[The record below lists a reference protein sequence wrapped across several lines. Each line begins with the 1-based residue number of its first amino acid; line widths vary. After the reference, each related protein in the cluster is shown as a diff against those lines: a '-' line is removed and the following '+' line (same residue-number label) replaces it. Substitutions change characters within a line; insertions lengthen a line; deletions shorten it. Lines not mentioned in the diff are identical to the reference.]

1 MLLLPFLNY
10 NSKQMKKQ
18 IIQALW
24 AIANGKPQVQGEKTV
39 YPAIREQLNA
49 IKMLISLDDWEEMP
63 PMEIAPMTGTPMAE
77 FVEIPQEV
85 TTTPQNEIITSPKTV
100 ETSQKSVDTSKK
112 IADTPQKP
120 TIIPTKAVDTSGNMD
135 TPQDETKP
143 RTYRKGTYEEWLA
156 QKELLERLLLEE
168 KTKKIQAKIGKMTKS
183 RSTSPASSV

>member
-63 PMEIAPMTGTPMAE
+63 PMEAAPMTETPTVE

-85 TTTPQNEIITSPKTV
+85 IVTPQNVTITSSKTAAPL
-100 ETSQKSVDTSKK
+100 QKPVDTSKK

-168 KTKKIQAKIGKMTKS
+168 KTKKIQAKLGKMTKS
-183 RSTSPASSV
+183 KNASSASSV

>member
-1 MLLLPFLNY
+1 
-10 NSKQMKKQ
+10 MKKQ

-63 PMEIAPMTGTPMAE
+63 PVEAVPMTETRATE

-85 TTTPQNEIITSPKTV
+85 TTTPQNVTIISPKTV
-100 ETSQKSVDTSKK
+100 ETSQKSVDTSKE
-112 IADTPQKP
+112 IADTPQKLA
-120 TIIPTKAVDTSGNMD
+120 IIPTETVDTSGNMD

-168 KTKKIQAKIGKMTKS
+168 KTKKIQAKLGKMTKS
-183 RSTSPASSV
+183 RSASSASSV

>member
-63 PMEIAPMTGTPMAE
+63 PMEAAPMTETPTVE
-77 FVEIPQEV
+77 FVEIPQEEIV
-85 TTTPQNEIITSPKTV
+85 TPQNETITSSKTAAPL
-100 ETSQKSVDTSKK
+100 QKPVDTSKK
-112 IADTPQKP
+112 IVDTPQKP
-120 TIIPTKAVDTSGNMD
+120 AIIPTKAVDT
-135 TPQDETKP
+135 PQDETKP
-143 RTYRKGTYEEWLA
+143 KTYRKGTYEEWLA

-168 KTKKIQAKIGKMTKS
+168 KTKKIQAKLGKMIKS
-183 RSTSPASSV
+183 KNASPASSV

>member
-1 MLLLPFLNY
+1 MLLLHFLNY

-63 PMEIAPMTGTPMAE
+63 PVEAVPRTETRATE
-77 FVEIPQEV
+77 FVEIPQEEIV
-85 TTTPQNEIITSPKTV
+85 TPQNVTIISPKTV
-100 ETSQKSVDTSKK
+100 ETSQKSVDTSKE
-112 IADTPQKP
+112 IADTPQKSA
-120 TIIPTKAVDTSGNMD
+120 IIPTETVDTSGNMD
-135 TPQDETKP
+135 TPQNETKP

-168 KTKKIQAKIGKMTKS
+168 KTKKIQAKLGKMTKS

>member
-1 MLLLPFLNY
+1 
-10 NSKQMKKQ
+10 MKKQ

-24 AIANGKPQVQGEKTV
+24 AIANGKPQVQGEKAV
-39 YPAIREQLNA
+39 YTAIREQLNA

-63 PMEIAPMTGTPMAE
+63 PVEAVPMAETRAIE
-77 FVEIPQEV
+77 FVEIPQEEIV
-85 TTTPQNEIITSPKTV
+85 TPQNVTIISPKTV
-100 ETSQKSVDTSKK
+100 ETSQKSVDTSKEV
-112 IADTPQKP
+112 ADTPQKP
-120 TIIPTKAVDTSGNMD
+120 AIIPTEAVDTSGDMD

-168 KTKKIQAKIGKMTKS
+168 KTKKIQAKLGKMTKS

>member
-85 TTTPQNEIITSPKTV
+85 TTTPQKEIITSPKTV

-120 TIIPTKAVDTSGNMD
+120 AIIPTKAVDTSGNMD

-168 KTKKIQAKIGKMTKS
+168 KTKKIQAKLGKMTKS

>member
-63 PMEIAPMTGTPMAE
+63 PVEAVPIAETRVAE

-85 TTTPQNEIITSPKTV
+85 IVTPQNVTIISPKTV
-100 ETSQKSVDTSKK
+100 ETSQNSVDISKE
-112 IADTPQKP
+112 IADTSQKP
-120 TIIPTKAVDTSGNMD
+120 AIISAKAVDTSGNMD

-168 KTKKIQAKIGKMTKS
+168 KTKKIQAKLGKMTKS
-183 RSTSPASSV
+183 RSASPASSV

>member
-63 PMEIAPMTGTPMAE
+63 PMEAAPMTEAPTVE

-85 TTTPQNEIITSPKTV
+85 IVTPQNETITSPKTV
-100 ETSQKSVDTSKK
+100 ETSQK

-120 TIIPTKAVDTSGNMD
+120 AIIPTKAVDTSGNMD

-168 KTKKIQAKIGKMTKS
+168 KTKKIQAKLGKMTKS
-183 RSTSPASSV
+183 KNASPASSV

>member
-1 MLLLPFLNY
+1 
-10 NSKQMKKQ
+10 MKKQ

-63 PMEIAPMTGTPMAE
+63 LVEAVPRTETRATE
-77 FVEIPQEV
+77 FVEIPQEEIV
-85 TTTPQNEIITSPKTV
+85 TPQNVTIISPKTV
-100 ETSQKSVDTSKK
+100 ETSQKSVDTSKE
-112 IADTPQKP
+112 IADTPQKSA
-120 TIIPTKAVDTSGNMD
+120 IIPTEAVDTSGNMD

-143 RTYRKGTYEEWLA
+143 RTYRKGTYDEWLA
-156 QKELLERLLLEE
+156 KNELLERLLLEE
-168 KTKKIQAKIGKMTKS
+168 KTKKIQAKLGKMTKS

>member
-1 MLLLPFLNY
+1 MDFLGITFLILLPFLNY

-49 IKMLISLDDWEEMP
+49 
-63 PMEIAPMTGTPMAE
+63 PMTGTPTAE

-85 TTTPQNEIITSPKTV
+85 TTMPQNKTIISPKTV
-100 ETSQKSVDTSKK
+100 ETSQNSVDTSKE

-120 TIIPTKAVDTSGNMD
+120 IIPTKAVDTSGNMD

-168 KTKKIQAKIGKMTKS
+168 KTKKIQAKLGKMTKS

>member
-63 PMEIAPMTGTPMAE
+63 PVEAVPGTETCVAE

-85 TTTPQNEIITSPKTV
+85 TTTPQNVTIISPKTV
-100 ETSQKSVDTSKK
+100 ETSQKSVDTSKEV
-112 IADTPQKP
+112 ADTPQKP
-120 TIIPTKAVDTSGNMD
+120 AIIPTKAVDTSGNMD

-168 KTKKIQAKIGKMTKS
+168 KTKKIQAKLGKMIKS

>member
-1 MLLLPFLNY
+1 
-10 NSKQMKKQ
+10 MKKQ

-39 YPAIREQLNA
+39 YPVIREQLNA

-63 PMEIAPMTGTPMAE
+63 PVEAAPMTGTPTAE

-85 TTTPQNEIITSPKTV
+85 IVTPQNEIITSPKTV
-100 ETSQKSVDTSKK
+100 ETSQKLVDTSKK

-120 TIIPTKAVDTSGNMD
+120 AIIPTKAVDTSGNMD
-135 TPQDETKP
+135 IPQDETKP

-168 KTKKIQAKIGKMTKS
+168 KTKKIQAKLGKMTKS

>member
-1 MLLLPFLNY
+1 
-10 NSKQMKKQ
+10 
-18 IIQALW
+18 
-24 AIANGKPQVQGEKTV
+24 
-39 YPAIREQLNA
+39 
-49 IKMLISLDDWEEMP
+49 MLISLDDWEEMP

-120 TIIPTKAVDTSGNMD
+120 AIIPTKAVDTSGNMD

-168 KTKKIQAKIGKMTKS
+168 KTKKIQAKLGKMTKS

>member
-1 MLLLPFLNY
+1 
-10 NSKQMKKQ
+10 MKKQ

-63 PMEIAPMTGTPMAE
+63 PMEAAPMTETPIVE
-77 FVEIPQEV
+77 FAEIPQEV
-85 TTTPQNEIITSPKTV
+85 IVTPQNVTIISPKTV

-120 TIIPTKAVDTSGNMD
+120 AIIPTKAVDTSGNMD

-168 KTKKIQAKIGKMTKS
+168 KTKKIQAKLGKMTKS
-183 RSTSPASSV
+183 RSASPASSV

>member
-63 PMEIAPMTGTPMAE
+63 PVEAVPRTETRATE
-77 FVEIPQEV
+77 FVEIPQEEIV
-85 TTTPQNEIITSPKTV
+85 TPQNVTIISPKTV
-100 ETSQKSVDTSKK
+100 ETSQKSVDTSKE
-112 IADTPQKP
+112 IADTPQKSA
-120 TIIPTKAVDTSGNMD
+120 IIPTETVDTSGNMD
-135 TPQDETKP
+135 TPQNETKP

-168 KTKKIQAKIGKMTKS
+168 KTKKIQAKLGKMTKS
-183 RSTSPASSV
+183 RSASPASSV

>member
-63 PMEIAPMTGTPMAE
+63 PVEAVPRTETCVAE

-85 TTTPQNEIITSPKTV
+85 TTTPQNVTITSSKTV

-120 TIIPTKAVDTSGNMD
+120 AIIPTKAVDTSGNMD

-168 KTKKIQAKIGKMTKS
+168 KTKKIQAKLGKMTKS

>member
-63 PMEIAPMTGTPMAE
+63 PMEAAPMTGTPTAE

-85 TTTPQNEIITSPKTV
+85 TTMPQNKTIISPKTV
-100 ETSQKSVDTSKK
+100 ETSQNSVDTSKE

-120 TIIPTKAVDTSGNMD
+120 IIPTKAVDTSGNMD

-143 RTYRKGTYEEWLA
+143 KTYRKGTYEEWLA

-168 KTKKIQAKIGKMTKS
+168 KTKKIQAKLGKMTKS

>member
-1 MLLLPFLNY
+1 
-10 NSKQMKKQ
+10 MKKQ

-63 PMEIAPMTGTPMAE
+63 PMEAAPMTETPTVE
-77 FVEIPQEV
+77 FVEIPQEEIV
-85 TTTPQNEIITSPKTV
+85 TPQNE
-100 ETSQKSVDTSKK
+100 
-112 IADTPQKP
+112 

-168 KTKKIQAKIGKMTKS
+168 KTKKIQAKLGKMIKS
-183 RSTSPASSV
+183 KNASPASSV

>member
-63 PMEIAPMTGTPMAE
+63 LVEAVPRTETRATE
-77 FVEIPQEV
+77 FVEIPQEEIV
-85 TTTPQNEIITSPKTV
+85 TPQNVTIISPKTV
-100 ETSQKSVDTSKK
+100 ETSQKSVDTSKE
-112 IADTPQKP
+112 IADTPQKSA
-120 TIIPTKAVDTSGNMD
+120 IIPTEAVDTSGNMD

-168 KTKKIQAKIGKMTKS
+168 KTKKIQAKLGKMTKS

>member
-1 MLLLPFLNY
+1 
-10 NSKQMKKQ
+10 MKKQ

-63 PMEIAPMTGTPMAE
+63 PMEAAPMTETPTVE
-77 FVEIPQEV
+77 FVEIPKEV
-85 TTTPQNEIITSPKTV
+85 TTISSKTAAPH
-100 ETSQKSVDTSKK
+100 QKPVDTSKEV
-112 IADTPQKP
+112 ADTLQKP
-120 TIIPTKAVDTSGNMD
+120 AIIPTKAVDTSGNMD

-168 KTKKIQAKIGKMTKS
+168 KTKKIQAKLGKMTKS
-183 RSTSPASSV
+183 RSASPASSV

>member
-1 MLLLPFLNY
+1 
-10 NSKQMKKQ
+10 MKKQ

-63 PMEIAPMTGTPMAE
+63 PMEAAPMTETPTVE

-85 TTTPQNEIITSPKTV
+85 IVTPQNVTIISPKTV
-100 ETSQKSVDTSKK
+100 ETSQNSVDTSKE
-112 IADTPQKP
+112 IADTSQKP
-120 TIIPTKAVDTSGNMD
+120 AIISAKAVDTSGNMD
-135 TPQDETKP
+135 TPQNETKP

-168 KTKKIQAKIGKMTKS
+168 KTKKIQAKLGKMTKS

>member
-120 TIIPTKAVDTSGNMD
+120 AIIPTKAVDTSGNMD
-135 TPQDETKP
+135 TTQDETKP

-168 KTKKIQAKIGKMTKS
+168 KTKKIQAKLGKMTKS

>member
-1 MLLLPFLNY
+1 M
-10 NSKQMKKQ
+10 
-18 IIQALW
+18 
-24 AIANGKPQVQGEKTV
+24 
-39 YPAIREQLNA
+39 
-49 IKMLISLDDWEEMP
+49 
-63 PMEIAPMTGTPMAE
+63 
-77 FVEIPQEV
+77 
-85 TTTPQNEIITSPKTV
+85 

-120 TIIPTKAVDTSGNMD
+120 AIIPTKAVDTSGNMD

-168 KTKKIQAKIGKMTKS
+168 KTKKIQAKLGKMTKS

>member
-63 PMEIAPMTGTPMAE
+63 PMEAAPMTETP
-77 FVEIPQEV
+77 
-85 TTTPQNEIITSPKTV
+85 TKTAAPL
-100 ETSQKSVDTSKK
+100 QKPVDTSKK

-120 TIIPTKAVDTSGNMD
+120 AIIPTKALDTSGNMD

-168 KTKKIQAKIGKMTKS
+168 KTKKIQAKLGKMTKS
-183 RSTSPASSV
+183 KNASPASSV

>member
-63 PMEIAPMTGTPMAE
+63 PMEAAPMTGTPTAE

-85 TTTPQNEIITSPKTV
+85 TTMPQNKTIISPKTV
-100 ETSQKSVDTSKK
+100 ETSQNSVDTSKE

-120 TIIPTKAVDTSGNMD
+120 AIIPTKAVDTSGNMD

-168 KTKKIQAKIGKMTKS
+168 KTKKIQAKLGKMTKS

>member
-63 PMEIAPMTGTPMAE
+63 PVEAVPRTETRATE
-77 FVEIPQEV
+77 FVEIPQEEIV
-85 TTTPQNEIITSPKTV
+85 TPQNVTIISPKTV
-100 ETSQKSVDTSKK
+100 ETSQKSVDTSKE
-112 IADTPQKP
+112 IADTPQKSA
-120 TIIPTKAVDTSGNMD
+120 IIPTETVDTSGNMD
-135 TPQDETKP
+135 TPQNETKP

-168 KTKKIQAKIGKMTKS
+168 KTKKIQAKLGKMTKS